1 LSEDRTFGIN
11 SIVLD
16 RTIGKRFVEGVS
28 GKGGLASLVMWMQ
41 QLDFITDIEPLLN
54 SVSYKMM
61 FYDTALTKCSKEALK
76 RPEFMR
82 EEEIATL
89 LGDVCVSCG
98 KSYSIIGYSSSKC
111 GKCGGD
117 IESRYSLVLDEL
129 EKLDINP
136 LPETVM
142 MWVAYDGLAEAYVQA
157 YIAFNK
163 VLKQILS
170 QRGWDNALNFIDAE
184 LKDRLDFSFYF
195 GEPGDLRIASEE
207 RQILMFL
214 PRGNLAGVGILQ
226 AEELIRLGIAT
237 VKFGHIFNQLFC
249 AGADFQ
255 YDVKRAEFA
264 ALYNKVNEKIRLAT
278 QVNRKEREKRSIE
291 VLELKDKQY
300 YACSL
305 LPDEFWKTGKLA
317 RNLKLLPLEKSK
329 FPIFTDEESV
339 AMNLLVAPSGA
350 GKTTFMGG
358 MINYAVDWAGEYVFN
373 VMSDE
378 KNGLSLAAL
387 PLFQCEGHTGGLLK
401 VLKAM
406 DVSAKPIP
414 TLNLTFLRPGE
425 SIKKDKLPAHPATIF
440 ERIIEVDSAFSFGFD
455 FYTKGKKVV
464 ESKGVVGNRGVLDV
478 LEEFSLNLGY
488 KRLCGLINVRNL
500 LRTEKSEYEK
510 ETKPEIQI
518 ATNLINKFAAFRQ
531 TSKTPS
537 ARLYVDELSRIA
549 GSQHNVAG
557 TDTSKSSATFAD
569 TVKSMRGA
577 NTSVDGATQ
586 KYSEIQGEVKSEQ
599 SNVFFRELPK
609 TGDKSRSQRDL
620 VLDSLD
626 LIGGKAEKELVSQMM
641 ESKAFPRD
649 EHFWFWWNK
658 LRGTIQVVRPNPP
671 TFMLNQPKKTNQQI
685 FRAFEA
691 FDSENRLAKLFGCDS
706 VLLDSWD
713 DVPRLRYEED
723 SYFGKPS
730 RRAA

>member
-61 FYDTALTKCSKEALK
+61 FYDTALTKCGKEALK

-163 VLKQILS
+163 VLKQILT

-305 LPDEFWKTGKLA
+305 LPDEFWKNGKLA

-339 AMNLLVAPSGA
+339 AMNLLVAPSGS
-350 GKTTFMGG
+350 GKTTFMGANIG
-358 MINYAVDWAGEYVFN
+358 YAVDWAGEYVFN

-387 PLFQCEGHTGGLLK
+387 PLFACEGHTGDLLK
-401 VLKAM
+401 VLNAM
-406 DVSAKPIP
+406 GVLPKPIP

-440 ERIIEVDSAFSFGFD
+440 ERVIEVDDAFSFGFD
-455 FYTKGKKVV
+455 FYAKGKKVV
-464 ESKGVVGNRGVLDV
+464 ESKSVVGNRGVLDI
-478 LEEFSLNLGY
+478 LEEFALNLGY

-518 ATNLINKFAAFRQ
+518 ATVLINKFAAFRQ
-531 TSKTPS
+531 TSKFPS
-537 ARLYVDELSRIA
+537 ARLYVDEMSRIA

-577 NTSVDGATQ
+577 NTSVDGGTQ

-609 TGDKSRSQRDL
+609 TGDKGRSQRDL

-626 LIGGKAEKELVSQMM
+626 LIGGKAEKELVYQMM

-671 TFMLNQPKKTNQQI
+671 TFMLNQPKKTNLQVFQ
-685 FRAFEA
+685 AYEK

-706 VLLDSWD
+706 ILLDSWD
-713 DVPRLRYEED
+713 SVPRLKYEED

-730 RRAA
+730 YRAA